1 MRKKAVVL
9 SSYEFLKKFNTEFK
23 CLKFLEKNLWK
34 NGIKC
39 SYCNSKRVSKRNKK
53 TGFFQCK
60 DCRKKFNVR
69 TGTIFHRSKLP
80 LQKWFYAVYLTQT
93 GRKGISSL
101 ELSKKL
107 GITQKSAWFMWH
119 RIREACKAG
128 SFKMSG
134 FVTSDETYFGGEAK
148 NKHSKKKP
156 KKSGV
161 TDKTM
166 VQGLKADNQ
175 LKLFIVNSSNKKTLQ
190 GNIVKSVE
198 QGSTI
203 QTDEYKGYIGLDK
216 HYNHLTIK
224 HSTGEYVCPL
234 RGTSTNDLESVWAL
248 MKRGYKGGLSSLV

>member
-1 MRKKAVVL
+1 MSKKAVVL
-9 SSYEFLKKFNTEFK
+9 SGYEFLKRFNTEFK

-39 SYCNSKRVSKRNKK
+39 GYCNSKRVSKRNKK

-80 LQKWFYAVYLTQT
+80 LQKWLYAVYLTQT
-93 GRKGISSL
+93 GGKGISSL

-119 RIREACKAG
+119 RIRKACKAR

-134 FVTSDETYFGGEAK
+134 SVTSDEIYFGGQAK
-148 NKHSKKKP
+148 YKHSKDKP
-156 KKSGV
+156 KKSGL

-166 VQGLKADNQ
+166 VQGIKSEHQ
-175 LKLFIVNSSNKKTLQ
+175 MVFHIVNSPNKKIIQ
-190 GNIVKSVE
+190 GNIAKSVE
-198 QGSTI
+198 IGSTT

-216 HYNHLTIK
+216 HYKHLTVK
-224 HSTGEYVCPL
+224 HSAGEYVDKL
-234 RGTSTNDLESVWAL
+234 TGASTNDLESV
-248 MKRGYKGGLSSLV
+248 